1 MVTFGFGPDAARKS
15 MVRGNFRY
23 VATPSGHCCTR
34 APSIHDCTC
43 AGCMASTEQNHRVG
57 MCMQNVRPIHTQHTT
72 HTQHTQHTQHTHTQH
87 TLTPLTPL
95 TPLLHSLTHSL
106 TQTHSG
112 EAHLAAIHHE
122 HELDLVLWVV
132 KIGPKPCVLAVL
144 LCQQD
149 HTGSLQRCSKREGK
163 FGK

>member
-43 AGCMASTEQNHRVG
+43 SGCMEQNHRVG
-57 MCMQNVRPIHTQHTT
+57 MCMQNVRPTHTQHTHT
-72 HTQHTQHTQHTHTQH
+72 HTQHTQHTTHTTH
-87 TLTPLTPL
+87 TYSTHSTHSFHSF
-95 TPLLHSLTHSL
+95 THSLTH

-112 EAHLAAIHHE
+112 ETHLAAIHHE

-132 KIGPKPCVLAVL
+132 KIGPKPCILAVL